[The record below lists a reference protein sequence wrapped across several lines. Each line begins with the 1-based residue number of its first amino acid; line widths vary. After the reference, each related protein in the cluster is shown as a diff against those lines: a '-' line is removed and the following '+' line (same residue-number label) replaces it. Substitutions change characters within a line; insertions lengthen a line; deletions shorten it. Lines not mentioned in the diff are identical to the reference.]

1 MRHGLVAVFCLF
13 LITPVLPAANLPSTE
28 IDRAFVR
35 LYNTDY
41 QGAFVLL
48 DRYITAQPE
57 DPLGY
62 ALRAAG
68 LMFSELDRLG
78 ILEGEFFADDK
89 RIIEKKKLKPDPELR
104 ARLFEAIGNAQARG
118 TKVLAADPG
127 NQNALF
133 SMAITYSLTMD
144 YTALVEKKQLS
155 SLSAA
160 KSANNYAQRLLKVNP
175 DFYDAYL
182 TTGLTEY
189 VVGSL
194 PFFVRWFVRFENV
207 QGSKETGVQK
217 LELVARKGH
226 YLRPFSKILLSI
238 AYLRARNYEGARM
251 MLEQLAKEFPGNRLV
266 RKEMGR
272 IAVLVR
278 AGGA

>member
-1 MRHGLVAVFCLF
+1 MRHGFAALNCLL
-13 LITPVLPAANLPSTE
+13 LITPVLPATNLPSTE

-41 QGAFVLL
+41 QGAFVHL
-48 DRYITAQPE
+48 DRYIAAQPE

-78 ILEGEFFADDK
+78 ILEGEFFSDDK
-89 RIIEKKKLKPDPELR
+89 RIIEKKKLKPDPEIR
-104 ARLFEAIGNAQARG
+104 ARLFEAIRSAQSRG

-155 SLSAA
+155 SLSSA

-175 DFYDAYL
+175 NFYDAYL

-194 PFFVRWFVRFENV
+194 PFFVRWFVHFENV
-207 QGSKETGVQK
+207 EGSKDTGVRK

-226 YLRPFSKILLSI
+226 YLRPFSKILLAI
-238 AYLRARNYEGARM
+238 AYLRGKNYQGARM
-251 MLEQLAKEFPGNRLV
+251 MLEELAKEFPENRLV
-266 RKEMGR
+266 QKEIGR
-272 IAVLVR
+272 LAVLVR
-278 AGGA
+278 AGGS